1 MPNTGLSAGQI
12 RQMFMDFFIQKV
24 QQLPFLFF

>member
-24 QQLPFLFF
+24 RGGISKKF